1 MWIYSGQ
8 ALAFARVQPKKCE
21 EEKTRKIS
29 SLTLCRFNLN
39 LMSAMY
45 FILHH

>member
-21 EEKTRKIS
+21 DEKQEKF
-29 SLTLCRFNLN
+29 LVLCCVVL
-39 LMSAMY
+39 
-45 FILHH
+45 IWI